1 MRETFA
7 NHISEE
13 EKISKMFVS
22 HPVMPDSL
30 RPHELWLIRL
40 LCPWNSP
47 GKNTGEYWSGV
58 PFPSPEDLPNPGSK
72 PGSPPLQADSLL
84 SEPPG
89 KSYDPAIL
97 LLGIYPESKSEK

>member
-1 MRETFA
+1 MRETLA

-40 LCPWNSP
+40 LCLWNSP
-47 GKNTGEYWSGV
+47 GKNTGEHWSGL
-58 PFPSPEDLPNPGSK
+58 PFPSPGNLPNPGIK
-72 PGSPPLQADSLL
+72 PWSPHCRQILYCLSHQGNPKIYKDPL
-84 SEPPG
+84 
-89 KSYDPAIL
+89 K
-97 LLGIYPESKSEK
+97 